1 MRKDCLTEIILRA
14 ANSIYS
20 PHFAIWPA
28 KKERFR
34 DDQFIIW
41 PRVCSDNNCNSL
53 HLHSRE
59 KRVVKDLVV
68 LLK

>member
-1 MRKDCLTEIILRA
+1 MRKDCLTEIILQA

-34 DDQFIIW
+34 DDQFVIW
-41 PRVCSDNNCNSL
+41 PRVCSDNNYNSI
-53 HLHSRE
+53 HLKKKK
-59 KRVVKDLVV
+59 KRLVKVLVV